1 LLNLSFLKSP
11 VAVSFKV
18 YSLIFLGAFLIAAR
32 IADSAKVR
40 IYLAP
45 EGVVLT
51 MALLIASESGLTDRL
66 IRETAFLGIRVAIEI
81 GSLNKLLRHPRR

>member
-1 LLNLSFLKSP
+1 
-11 VAVSFKV
+11 
-18 YSLIFLGAFLIAAR
+18 
-32 IADSAKVR
+32 
-40 IYLAP
+40 
-45 EGVVLT
+45 VLT